1 MVIHQNNDLN
11 CYRIEQLA
19 ASTGSKYVRYFFDFN
34 NSFDNRH
41 RFHHFFQIFMSFQ
54 GQAYMQLSNTNNFPF
69 PSRINVLYEGE
80 VVCKLGKMER
90 DEKDKAA
97 VRVQTFNSF
106 PHSAGIKVP
115 SIETIIHSSAF
126 ITDVQLI
133 VIMADQVFII
143 SISLDAYIKLY
154 IIVHKKNNNFYITFQ
169 LIGGSA
175 GSIIG
180 PRHNW
185 KRFNPIPENVETA
198 WTEFKVITHLLTT
211 ADSFK

>member
-41 RFHHFFQIFMSFQ
+41 RFHHFFQIFISFQ

-69 PSRINVLYEGE
+69 PSRINLLYEGE

-97 VRVQTFNSF
+97 GRAQTFNSF

-143 SISLDAYIKLY
+143 SISLDAYIKLH
-154 IIVHKKNNNFYITFQ
+154 IIVHKKNKNFYGIHI
-169 LIGGSA
+169 LI
-175 GSIIG
+175 
-180 PRHNW
+180 
-185 KRFNPIPENVETA
+185 
-198 WTEFKVITHLLTT
+198 
-211 ADSFK
+211 SF